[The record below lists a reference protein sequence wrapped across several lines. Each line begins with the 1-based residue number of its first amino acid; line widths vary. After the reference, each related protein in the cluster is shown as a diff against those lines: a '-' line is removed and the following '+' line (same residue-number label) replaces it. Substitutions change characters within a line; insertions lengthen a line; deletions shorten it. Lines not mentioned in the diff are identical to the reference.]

1 MAYVLGLNAKLYR
14 YDAAATTWHL
24 IGNTR
29 DLSLSL
35 EKATADITT
44 RGGDG
49 WRQSV
54 ATLKDGSVSF
64 QMVYDTEDANF
75 TALQTAFMSSDAG
88 DIKFMVLDGVR
99 TVADVQ
105 GLEAHF
111 TITGF
116 NINQNLEEAMTVDV
130 TMQTA
135 YSSTAPAWVTISE

>member
-1 MAYVLGLNAKLYR
+1 MAYVLGMNAKLYR
-14 YDAAATTWHL
+14 YDGSSTWYE
-24 IGNTR
+24 ISNTR
-29 DLSLSL
+29 DLSLSM

-54 ATLKDGSVSF
+54 STLKDGSVSF

-75 TALQTAFMSSDAG
+75 TALQTAFLSSDAG
-88 DIKFMVLDGVR
+88 DILFEIFDGGR
-99 TVADVQ
+99 TTADTQ
-105 GLEAHF
+105 GLEAWF

-135 YSSTAPAWVTISE
+135 YNSTAPEWVTIPS

>member
-14 YDAAATTWHL
+14 YDGTSTWHL

-35 EKATADITT
+35 EKAPADITT

-64 QMVYDTEDANF
+64 QMVYDTSDANF

-88 DIKFMVLDGVR
+88 DILFEVFDGDR
-99 TVADVQ
+99 TTSGTQ
-105 GLEAHF
+105 GLEAWF

-135 YSSTAPAWVTISE
+135 YNSTAPVWSTIE

>member
-14 YDAAATTWHL
+14 YDGSSTWHL

-54 ATLKDGSVSF
+54 APLKDGSVSF
-64 QMVYDTEDANF
+64 QMV
-75 TALQTAFMSSDAG
+75 
-88 DIKFMVLDGVR
+88 
-99 TVADVQ
+99 
-105 GLEAHF
+105 
-111 TITGF
+111 
-116 NINQNLEEAMTVDV
+116 
-130 TMQTA
+130 
-135 YSSTAPAWVTISE
+135 

>member
-14 YDAAATTWHL
+14 YDGSSTWYL

-64 QMVYDTEDANF
+64 QMVYDTSDANF

-88 DIKFMVLDGVR
+88 DILFEVFDGDR
-99 TVADVQ
+99 TTSETQ
-105 GLEAHF
+105 GLEAWF

-135 YSSTAPAWVTISE
+135 YNSTAPAWTTIP